1 MSQGRVRS
9 RFNLL
14 CLEHGEEYF
23 EDGGVNYIPP
33 AGDNPIF
40 ANERAS
46 TLKGRLKICSASLV
60 FEPDSHTFPVTKFM
74 YRDIVR

>member
-14 CLEHGEEYF
+14 CLQHGEEYF
-23 EDGGVNYIPP
+23 EDGGVNYTAP
-33 AGDNPIF
+33 ANDPIF

-46 TLKGRLKICSASLV
+46 TIKGRLKICSASLV
-60 FEPDSHTFPVTKFM
+60 FEPDTIKFPVVKFM
-74 YRDIVR
+74 YQDIVR